1 MLKPSRKVLIVKTG
15 YSEFL
20 DRGISTTVS
29 LGDVLICTSLLHLYK
44 NDHVTW
50 LTSWEAREL
59 LQDNPLIHE
68 LLIFETSTL
77 PKLLNQSFDIVVNLE
92 KDIGISMFLNHIKT
106 SQSFGFYFDDTTHTI
121 ETRNPAT
128 QYLLNGQEHHKNIYK
143 SALEILYETVDA
155 KWEGQG
161 LVLNNKPSPSGTQ
174 FDIGFNHAVGSKWP
188 TKAWPMSHWKKL
200 EELLNGRFTISW
212 QQGHKNLQRYI
223 EWINSCRII
232 VSSDSL
238 GQAIG
243 LALGKNV
250 ITLYGPTNFR
260 RMQGIEKVTVV
271 PSTMDCPHMP
281 CFLPYCK
288 LGTSCME
295 HIQPEDIAALCEK
308 QLVGV
313 HG

>member
-1 MLKPSRKVLIVKTG
+1 MSKPARKVLIIKTG

-50 LTSWEAREL
+50 LTAWEAREL
-59 LQDNPLIHE
+59 LAGNPFIHE
-68 LLIFETSTL
+68 LLIFETATL
-77 PKLLNQSFDIVVNLE
+77 PKLLNNSFDVVINLE
-92 KDIGISMFLNHIKT
+92 KDIGISMFLNQIKT
-106 SQSFGFYFDDTTHTI
+106 SRSYGFYFDDATHTI
-121 ETRNPAT
+121 KTRNPAT

-155 KWEGQG
+155 HWEGQG
-161 LVLNNKPSPSGTQ
+161 LILEKKPVSGEC
-174 FDIGFNHAVGSKWP
+174 FDIGFNHAVGTKWP
-188 TKAWPMSHWKKL
+188 TKAWPMSYWKKL
-200 EELLNGRFTISW
+200 EESLKSRFSISW
-212 QQGHKNLQRYI
+212 QQGHENLHKYI
-223 EWINSCRII
+223 EWISSCRVI

-260 RMQGIEKVTVV
+260 RMQGVDKVTVV
-271 PSTMDCPHMP
+271 PASSACPYMP
-281 CFLPYCK
+281 CFLPHCK
-288 LGTSCME
+288 FDKFCME
-295 HIQPEDIAALCEK
+295 EIQPEDIAALCEK